1 MKTLDFSLGGV
12 DKVFRTPG
20 SAAENKHIVI
30 LPLSELH
37 QHPQLKVEVRQDSYL
52 DELTESIRK
61 NGLLEEIRAFPDPDG
76 GYWIISGRHRCMA
89 AQRAG
94 LSEVPVILDDTMT
107 GETAEIAITDCNL
120 RHELGTME
128 KAWTYR
134 IKREAESR
142 QGYRSD
148 LHPEEKDLSPTG
160 QEVNIPTESERTI
173 QRYIRLTYLVP
184 ELQALVDRQGKTALK
199 VRTGEALSFLDE
211 KLQIAV
217 YEGISLSRKFPDMET
232 AEHWKSEYAR
242 HNLSRK
248 KIMDFFSSP
257 QREEKKSVSV
267 SLPYSDVAGAIPAG
281 YGKKQ
286 ITELVQELLT
296 EWAKKNDVVFEDPFP
311 NLKVGEYIESHGAL
325 LKWGELRIGM
335 KVVEDCSTVS
345 HKWFR
350 IMQVEK
356 MVKLDT
362 GENRV
367 ILRDG
372 SRSQS
377 YINRSYI
384 DRGNVKLYRPATPLE
399 QPKETL
405 CDTCIS
411 NGECAEKKTADT
423 GCLGYEKNME
433 QEVGSSMN
441 QSCKTGLN
449 PYGICGAAGC
459 DQPYDCCLNCPE
471 DCNIRCGWIE
481 KGAK

>member
-107 GETAEIAITDCNL
+107 EETAEIAITDCNL

-184 ELQALVDRQGKTALK
+184 ELQALADRQDKTALK

-217 YEGISLSRKFPDMET
+217 YEGISLSRKFPDMKT
-232 AEHWKSEYAR
+232 AEYWKSEYAR

-248 KIMDFFSSP
+248 KIMNFFSSP
-257 QREEKKSVSV
+257 QKEEKKSVSV

-281 YGKKQ
+281 YGKNQ
-286 ITELVQELLT
+286 IAELVQELLI
-296 EWAKKNDVVFEDPFP
+296 EWAKKNDVVSEDPFP
-311 NLKVGEYIESHGAL
+311 NLKVGEYTESHGAL
-325 LKWGELRIGM
+325 LKWRELRIGM
-335 KVVEDCSTVS
+335 KVIEDCSTVS
-345 HKWFR
+345 HEWFR

-356 MVKLDT
+356 VVKLDT
-362 GENRV
+362 GEDRV

-372 SRSQS
+372 SRSRA

-399 QPKETL
+399 QPEETL

-411 NGECAEKKTADT
+411 NGECAEKKSADT

-441 QSCKTGLN
+441 QSCKTGLS
-449 PYGICGAAGC
+449 PTGHCGAAHSC
-459 DQPYDCCLNCPE
+459 DQPYDCCKDCPE
-471 DCNIRCGWIE
+471 SCNGRCGWIE
-481 KGAK
+481 E